1 MAGALHCL
9 HLNFNGP
16 IGKQFPPPT
25 GASLH
30 PKVPV
35 ATRRRRSAQ
44 EPCVMLLLVDVAQ
57 KRLNNRAEALIG
69 AEENARNLPAQKD
82 EID

>member
-1 MAGALHCL
+1 
-9 HLNFNGP
+9 
-16 IGKQFPPPT
+16 
-25 GASLH
+25 
-30 PKVPV
+30 
-35 ATRRRRSAQ
+35 
-44 EPCVMLLLVDVAQ
+44 MLLLVDVAQ